1 MVKKY
6 LIFMYLIFQLF
17 SFPAYAFQ
25 TNQDS
30 KQELSQGQEKE
41 VRKLIRDEA
50 QRIFWYNPLILNVNA
65 EELRTREE
73 FRLFVFRDTIENH
86 PLNKGV
92 NSIGYKITH
101 NPDIFSIAL
110 ADKEDNDFFIKVTFK
125 DQKESGGTT
134 GKSAELQAGERFF
147 TFSFVPFIRP
157 TLSYGEALDIY
168 NQKLRQWE
176 KIEKNV
182 RIIVLCLALG
192 FIDSIIYDS
201 FPEDLIEVVIK
212 EMDFSFKHYNF
223 VGNPQKRRE
232 AFFKALTRAYTEFYK
247 EYRSR
252 ASEGALD
259 TDFDKL
265 VKKHGSVEKGAKAFV
280 DKYLMQAFSGPR

>member
-6 LIFMYLIFQLF
+6 LIFVYLIFQLF
-17 SFPAYAFQ
+17 SFPALAFQ
-25 TNQDS
+25 TGQDS
-30 KQELSQGQEKE
+30 KQELSQSKEKE
-41 VRKLIRDEA
+41 IRKLIRREA

-65 EELRTREE
+65 EELRTKEE

-101 NPDIFSIAL
+101 NPDVFSLAL
-110 ADKEDNDFFIKVTFK
+110 AAKENNDFFIKVIFR

-147 TFSFVPFIRP
+147 TFSFVPFIQP
-157 TLSYGEALDIY
+157 TLSSGEALDIY

-182 RIIVLCLALG
+182 RVIVLCLVLG
-192 FIDSIIYDS
+192 FLDSVIYDS
-201 FPEDLIEVVIK
+201 FPEDLMEVVIK
-212 EMDFSFKHYNF
+212 EMDFSFVLYNF
-223 VGNPQKRRE
+223 IENSQKRRE
-232 AFFKALTRAYTEFYK
+232 AFFKALTRAYAEFYK

-252 ASEGALD
+252 ASDGVLD
-259 TDFDKL
+259 TDFDRL
-265 VKKHGSVEKGAKAFV
+265 VKKHGSIEKGAKAFV
-280 DKYLMQAFSGPR
+280 DKYLMQAFSDLR